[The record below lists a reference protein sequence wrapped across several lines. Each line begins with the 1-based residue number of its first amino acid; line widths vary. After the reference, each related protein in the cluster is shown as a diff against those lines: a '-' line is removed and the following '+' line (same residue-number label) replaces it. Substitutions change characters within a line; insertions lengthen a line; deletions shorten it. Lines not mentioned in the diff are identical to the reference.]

1 MRFDFKN
8 VKITG
13 DATSEATNEL
23 PTQAANEFPD
33 TIKKIIEEERYLTE
47 QVFNTNKSALF
58 WKKILLQRATY

>member
-13 DATSEATNEL
+13 DATSANPE
-23 PTQAANEFPD
+23 AANEFPD
-33 TIKKIIEEERYLTE
+33 AIKKIIEEERYLTE
-47 QVFNTNKSALF
+47 HVFNTNKSALF